1 MLEISPF
8 QETLIACA
16 VSGAVSAAAAFGGA
30 WTVQGWRYGERIAD
44 MNTAQALQLAQANAD
59 ALERTKNMQGVKDE
73 AIRQAEDRA
82 KVQAVA
88 AANARADA
96 GRLRDQLTAADKRIS
111 TASRAAVDQYA
122 ATLGIVFGQ
131 CVEEYR
137 GMAESAQGHSDDARL
152 MLEAWP
158 SAK

>member
-1 MLEISPF
+1 MLPF
-8 QETLIACA
+8 QTTLIAC
-16 VSGAVSAAAAFGGA
+16 AVSAAAAFGGA
-30 WTVQGWRYGERIAD
+30 WTVQGWRYDAQIAD
-44 MNTAQALQLAQANAD
+44 MHTAQALQLAQANAD
-59 ALERTKNMQGVKDE
+59 ALERTRNMQGVKDE
-73 AIRQAEDRA
+73 AIRQAEQRA

-96 GRLRDQLTAADKRIS
+96 GRLRDQLTAADKRIT

-122 ATLGIVFGQ
+122 ATLGVVFGQ

-137 GMAESAQGHSDDARL
+137 GMAEKADRHSDDARL
-152 MLEAWP
+152 MREAWP